1 MALGFSTETSSN
13 GGSKFLSPL
22 KFDAKAGDL
31 IVRTREPSAKPGEWD
46 NTDTELQLPI
56 KIVFDFANMEVGWIA
71 FTPNYSAVMGKVG
84 TPMPVKPTD
93 DHKQSVR
100 IKVYLKDYGL
110 REFSPTS
117 KMVLREID
125 QLHDAYL
132 AGCDANA
139 GKMPVVT
146 VKGTKP
152 VKITTPQGEL
162 RFKVP
167 DMVISGWTEP
177 PAAFSGAAEAP
188 AEQPKAK
195 PAAKQVQPD
204 DFEDF

>member
-1 MALGFSTETSSN
+1 MALGFNTETSSN

-22 KFDAKAGDL
+22 KFDAKMGEL
-31 IVRTREPSAKPGEWD
+31 TVRTREPSQKPGEWE
-46 NTDTELQLPI
+46 NIDTLLQLPI
-56 KIVFDFANMEVGWIA
+56 KIVFDFEKMETGWIQFKPSYA
-71 FTPNYSAVMGKVG
+71 SVMKLVG
-84 TPMPVKPTD
+84 TGIPPKPEGNF
-93 DHKQSVR
+93 KQTAK
-100 IKVYLKDYGL
+100 IKVYLKDFGL

-117 KMVLREID
+117 KMVLHEID
-125 QLHDAYL
+125 LLHDAYL
-132 AGCDANA
+132 AACDNNA

-146 VKGTKP
+146 IKATKTVKT
-152 VKITTPQGEL
+152 VTPEGEL
-162 RFKVP
+162 KFKVP